1 MINKLSG
8 LNMSKTTPKITANRK
23 YLESLVSEVMN
34 NKDQK
39 KYNLNVLLELDYLTS
54 AGTVD
59 TATVIRQTAMRWRA
73 KGLATEEELE
83 RLEKAARAHDE
94 GGLLGAAMVTLF
106 GIVAAGIVAK
116 SGAAAVSSK
125 TLGTS
130 MANSVRSMISRAGDK
145 VLNTL
150 TKYKPPPTGLGPNP
164 GITAFGRT
172 LAGPSW
178 TSFETIFG
186 IKLLAGGL
194 MVAEANKISEE
205 VSEILGVVD
214 LMYASSKEQF
224 VRNQVYDGNQALM
237 AVENIKINNST
248 HERKIK
254 EFISLYSE
262 YKPRNY
268 SGGLNE
274 SLDASN
280 SYDPT
285 QAYTGWSVPRKIIN
299 LITSKGVIAP
309 FSDFNPSNTSL
320 EVMRSKYLATYRS
333 LQPVGKMGTLGIG
346 GRSSYLLVEK
356 SLANNLIEKMASENI
371 FFHPQYFAIMCFKYV
386 HSLYLGEQTQSLS
399 RVLEELNEY
408 SGIDVPTLGGASESE
423 QVSNPISIK
432 IVLGSNSVPRLFKG
446 LKAEFGDDLAM
457 NAGLKE
463 DLARFVSLIN
473 LDPGGK
479 VMTMSAIEDCEE
491 YFKAGMIEQAKNSS
505 SPGFGQKIIASLVF
519 HAPEEAVLT
528 KTIDT
533 IKNKALGKRSPK
545 LVLKSPGWSMVLSA
559 SFWAL
564 LYWLDPFNKID
575 RKKIIEI
582 FEKCIRKAER
592 YREIQYKESKKMN
605 ENVMLAY
612 PGSDILIERPEFMM
626 FEPPSKEEASD
637 EYEKAEEEKEER
649 LADEFWEFT
658 DKQVEDVL
666 KTFFD
671 SFVEL
676 TKEIQQAVSETWS
689 WKKQVDKLKTG
700 KDRELDKCSTYLDRA
715 EVYQELVNL
724 QNEIL
729 TEFRELSEEDLSG
742 AINSDNYESF
752 IESLKSTHKKVLESF
767 DKNKIADLSLQ
778 LREQTQI
785 NEQNNN
791 DSPSEKIQSWMK
803 MVNENIKKDSDDV
816 RVNKISKRLE
826 KIINSGWDS
835 NFENILSDLTIGRS
849 TEVNID
855 SEEIDTLLNDFDDE
869 KINKKMK
876 NDYKMFRTSIRR
888 RTKWKKNSV
897 SEYTWKNG
905 SYLKMTIPGTRMAL
919 ETGSDGKVTMAGSD
933 DLRILG
939 MSRPLGFDNWILKSN
954 CWGSFIKN
962 IESAMEFHE
971 YIGRLTNFRL
981 DKRENSQ
988 NFNNWRNSHRRKRDL
1003 GGIRCMNL
1011 YGKNNYPI
1019 NTDVNNYFTI
1029 MTSKI
1034 YKHNKPNKST
1044 TDRGVYNR
1052 IIGLI
1057 DAIHFESFPGWVDP
1071 TKADQMKLNDK
1082 EELKKLLY
1090 MADKLHELQMAF
1102 NSFIY
1107 EAKKHLNNVL
1117 IMRNSEVLKKDIV
1130 EIYKVNNT
1138 TAISLNQEVNAGYR
1152 KNGTVAKKIASEH
1165 YQKHK
1170 NNIEKE
1176 QEVINNY
1183 LLNFYKIAKI
1193 DTFLTEK
1200 LGVPQ

>member
-1 MINKLSG
+1 
-8 LNMSKTTPKITANRK
+8 MSKTTPKITANRK

-94 GGLLGAAMVTLF
+94 GGLVGAAMVTLF

-125 TLGTS
+125 TLGAS
-130 MANSVRSMISRAGDK
+130 ASNSVRSMISRAGDK
-145 VLNTL
+145 IVNTL
-150 TKYKPPPTGLGPNP
+150 TKYRPPPSGVPNP

-194 MVAEANKISEE
+194 MVAEANKIAEE
-205 VSEILGVVD
+205 VSEILGIVD

-237 AVENIKINNST
+237 AVENIKIDNST
-248 HERKIK
+248 HEKKIK

-285 QAYTGWSVPRKIIN
+285 QAYTGWTVPRKIIN
-299 LITSKGVIAP
+299 SITSKSTIES
-309 FSDFNPSNTSL
+309 FSDFNPNNTSL

-333 LQPVGKMGTLGIG
+333 LQSVGKMGTLGIG
-346 GRSSYLLVEK
+346 GRSSYLLVEEN
-356 SLANNLIEKMASENI
+356 LANNLIEKMASENI

-386 HSLYLGEQTQSLS
+386 HSLYFGEQTQNLIQ
-399 RVLEELNEY
+399 VLEDLNEY
-408 SGIDVPTLGGASESE
+408 SGINVPTLSSAQESE
-423 QVSNPISIK
+423 QVDSSIGVE
-432 IVLGSNSVPRLFKG
+432 IVLGSNSVPRLFKA
-446 LKAEFGDDLAM
+446 LKAEFGDDLAT
-457 NAGLKE
+457 NEGLKE

-479 VMTMSAIEDCEE
+479 VMTMSAVEACEE

-505 SPGFGQKIIASLVF
+505 SPGFAQRIIAAMVF

-533 IKNKALGKRSPK
+533 IKNRALGKRSSK
-545 LVLKSPGWSMVLSA
+545 LALKSPGWSMVLSA

-564 LYWLDPFNKID
+564 LYWIDPFNKID

-582 FEKCIRKAER
+582 FEKCLRKAER
-592 YREIQYKESKKMN
+592 YREIQYKESRKMN

-626 FEPPSKEEASD
+626 FEPPSKEQASD

-649 LADEFWEFT
+649 AADEFWEFT

-666 KTFFD
+666 RTFFD

-676 TKEIQQAVSETWS
+676 TNEIQQAVSETWS
-689 WKKQVDKLKTG
+689 WKKQVDKLKAG

-715 EVYQELVNL
+715 NVYQELVDL
-724 QNEIL
+724 QTAIL
-729 TEFRELSEEDLSG
+729 VEFKELSEEDLSG

-778 LREQTQI
+778 LKEQKVRI
-785 NEQNNN
+785 NEQNSTSGPAGEVQKWLIAVRDKIN
-791 DSPSEKIQSWMK
+791 DKS
-803 MVNENIKKDSDDV
+803 IKKKLNNV
-816 RVNKISKRLE
+816 
-826 KIINSGWDS
+826 IISGWDS
-835 NFENILSDLTIGRS
+835 NFQNVLNDLTIGENS
-849 TEVNID
+849 QVNIEQED
-855 SEEIDTLLNDFDDE
+855 IDGIINENDE
-869 KINKKMK
+869 QIMKKMK
-876 NDYKMFRTSIRR
+876 DDYNILRR
-888 RTKWKKNSV
+888 SLGKKTKWKKEHNN
-897 SEYTWKNG
+897 EYTWING
-905 SYLKMTIPGTRMAL
+905 AYLKMSLNGSRLAT
-919 ETGSDGKVTMAGSD
+919 ETGSEGQVAISGDETLG
-933 DLRILG
+933 ILG

-954 CWGSFIKN
+954 CWGSFIKDFSN
-962 IESAMEFHE
+962 YPASGFH
-971 YIGRLTNFRL
+971 RHVRKLTNFNL
-981 DKRENSQ
+981 TKTGKEN
-988 NFNNWRNSHRRKRDL
+988 FRNWKNAHRRSSAP
-1003 GGIRCMNL
+1003 GNIRSMNL
-1011 YGKNNYPI
+1011 YGKNNYAI
-1019 NTDVNNYFTI
+1019 NTDEKSYFTI
-1029 MTSKI
+1029 MTKKISKYNSI
-1034 YKHNKPNKST
+1034 NASNVNN
-1044 TDRGVYNR
+1044 GVYNQ
-1052 IIGLI
+1052 IIDLI
-1057 DAIHFESFPGWVDP
+1057 DTMHLENYPGWVDP
-1071 TKADQMKLNDK
+1071 LDTVVLQNK
-1082 EELKKLLY
+1082 ENIIGLLTV
-1090 MADKLHELQMAF
+1090 ADKLRGLQEKL
-1102 NSFIY
+1102 NSY
-1107 EAKKHLNNVL
+1107 MWAAKRDLDLVL
-1117 IMRNSEVLKKDIV
+1117 TMGQSAVNKSEIV
-1130 EIYKVNNT
+1130 KIYKDNNT
-1138 TAISLNQEVNAGYR
+1138 IKLSRNKNQNAGYVKPAVGNR
-1152 KNGTVAKKIASEH
+1152 IAGSH
-1165 YQKHK
+1165 YNLHK
-1170 NNIEKE
+1170 QNIEKE
-1176 QEVINNY
+1176 QKIIDSY
-1183 LLNFYKIAKI
+1183 LLNFYKIAAI
-1193 DTFLTEK
+1193 DQFLTQQ
-1200 LGVPQ
+1200 LGNPGQ